1 MEAIGFHGLE
11 IWQHRNPTAPRRRQA
26 WMLLD
31 FHRSSRQRKMKTDAW
46 LKSSCNLLDKCT
58 SHINKCKSSRRRHWK
73 LFGEPTSLKGLG
85 WNDYLNSN
93 GAHQFQLSSAHLL
106 QSMGD
111 DFGKAIFCS
120 RLSSFQQ
127 PRSSLFFVH
136 LRTASIVSKTSLQSL
151 KGSSANVGVL
161 DGDMFWYS
169 SSYDHS

>member
-111 DFGKAIFCS
+111 DFGKAIFAHDS
-120 RLSSFQQ
+120 AAFNSHAHHSILFISGPQASFQRLHFKAWRVQ
-127 PRSSLFFVH
+127 VQML
-136 LRTASIVSKTSLQSL
+136 VS
-151 KGSSANVGVL
+151 
-161 DGDMFWYS
+161 
-169 SSYDHS
+169 